1 MLGIWVPSAG
11 APVPVTSALGRSV
24 AKVGLFPASA
34 NPLAVFRSAP
44 ATVVHRFRYRPVH
57 DFGLGVRSAT
67 LALHLASVAPRGR
80 LRWASPVLPAV
91 ASSTFVLLFKWAAL
105 AFC

>member
-1 MLGIWVPSAG
+1 DAASRRGLTP
-11 APVPVTSALGRSV
+11 ALGRSCKSWV
-24 AKVGLFPASA
+24 VVPASA

-44 ATVVHRFRYRPVH
+44 ATVVHRFRYRPVR